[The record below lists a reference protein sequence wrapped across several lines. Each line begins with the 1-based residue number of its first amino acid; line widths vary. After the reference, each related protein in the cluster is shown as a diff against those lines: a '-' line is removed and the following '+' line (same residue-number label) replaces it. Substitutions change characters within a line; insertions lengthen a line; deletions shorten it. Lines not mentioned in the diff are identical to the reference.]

1 MGSGWPTLAK
11 SFYVELSLYLWC
23 SVAMENCLKKC
34 CIVPKHFF
42 FLLAFAAIMT
52 GCSTYPHQ
60 ALLKT
65 IKPGMTRS
73 QLADTLGEHEKTKAI
88 GRHYWVKYY
97 LADDAA
103 VCTAHYFIFDSENIL
118 VEWEEDKEDEIV
130 DKNDVMMH
138 LLKPFFIP

>member
-1 MGSGWPTLAK
+1 M
-11 SFYVELSLYLWC
+11 
-23 SVAMENCLKKC
+23 AMESRLKKC
-34 CIVPKHFF
+34 NLVWKRFF
-42 FLLAFAAIMT
+42 FLLVFAAMMLS
-52 GCSTYPHQ
+52 CSTYPHR

-65 IKPGMTRS
+65 IKPGMSRG

-103 VCTAHYFIFDSENIL
+103 VCTAHYFIFDSDNRL
-118 VEWEEDKEDEIV
+118 VKWEEDKEDEIV

>member
-1 MGSGWPTLAK
+1 MAWEDQHQQNC
-11 SFYVELSLYLWC
+11 FYIELSLYLWC
-23 SVAMENCLKKC
+23 SVAMENRILILKR
-34 CIVPKHFF
+34 FF
-42 FLLAFAAIMT
+42 FLMVFAAMMLS
-52 GCSTYPHQ
+52 CSTYPHRE
-60 ALLKT
+60 LLKT

-103 VCTAHYFIFDSENIL
+103 VCTAHYFIFDSENVL
-118 VEWEEDKEDEIV
+118 VNWEEDKEDEMV
-130 DKNDVMMH
+130 DRNDVMMH